1 MSDVDA
7 AEPSPSDPADAW
19 FAQDRLPKWFWRAV
33 VAVSVSVAGFL
44 LIKGAIG
51 KLRDLIVMVGI
62 ALFLSFAVEPAVNFL
77 VDRGWR
83 RGRATLFS
91 FVVIFVVGGV
101 FFTVM
106 IGLVIGQMSDLAG
119 KAPGYVKQVATWLN
133 DQFGTE
139 ITTTKLNKAINDYQ
153 RDLASVATNVGGRV
167 LSLTT
172 SLVGIT
178 FQAFT
183 IALFSYYMIAEGP
196 KLRRSVCSVLPA
208 ERQQL
213 VLRIWELAIEK
224 TGGWIYSR
232 LVLAFISSACS
243 WVVFA
248 VMGVPSPLALALWV
262 GLVSQFIPV
271 IGTYLAGALPV
282 FVALLND
289 PWDAVVVLIWIIVY
303 QQIENY
309 LLSPKITA
317 TTMNLHPAVAF
328 GSAIAGGMLL
338 GPMGAIIALPI
349 AAVITAIVSTY
360 LERHEV
366 VASELTQLDEIEET
380 QGDSAVRKALKRL
393 GAGQKIDD
401 IVAADGPVAT
411 AEADGGTG
419 DDAGGTDA

>member
-1 MSDVDA
+1 MSEVEAADA
-7 AEPSPSDPADAW
+7 NPAQPADAW

-33 VAVSVSVAGFL
+33 VAVAVSVAGFL
-44 LIKGAIG
+44 LVKGAIG

-62 ALFLSFAVEPAVNFL
+62 ALFMSFAVEPAVNFL

-83 RGRATLFS
+83 RSRATLFS
-91 FVVIFVVGGV
+91 FVVIFLVGGV

-106 IGLVIGQMSDLAG
+106 IGLVVGQVSDLAG
-119 KAPGYVKQVATWLN
+119 KAPGYVRQVATWLN

-139 ITTTKLNKAINDYQ
+139 ITTTKLNTALDNYQ

-172 SLVGIT
+172 SLVGLT

-196 KLRRSVCSVLPA
+196 KLRRSVCSVLPT

-303 QQIENY
+303 QQVENY

-360 LERHEV
+360 LDRHEV
-366 VASELTQLDEIEET
+366 VASELTQLDEIEES
-380 QGDSAVRKALKRL
+380 QGDGAVRKALRRL
-393 GAGQKIDD
+393 GAGQQIDD

-411 AEADGGTG
+411 AE
-419 DDAGGTDA
+419 DDAGSSADPGADA

>member
-1 MSDVDA
+1 MVGA
-7 AEPSPSDPADAW
+7 A

-33 VAVSVSVAGFL
+33 VAVAVSVAGFL

-62 ALFLSFAVEPAVNFL
+62 ALFMSFAVEPAVNFL

-106 IGLVIGQMSDLAG
+106 VGLVVGQMSDLAG
-119 KAPGYVKQVATWLN
+119 KAPGYVRQIANWLN

-139 ITTTKLNKAINDYQ
+139 ITTTKLTTAMNDYQ

-172 SLVGIT
+172 SIVGIT

-366 VASELTQLDEIEET
+366 VASELTQLDEIEES
-380 QGDSAVRKALKRL
+380 QGDSAVRKALRRL

-401 IVAADGPVAT
+401 IVAEDGPVMT
-411 AEADGGTG
+411 TDADGGTSA
-419 DDAGGTDA
+419 D

>member
-106 IGLVIGQMSDLAG
+106 IGLVVGQMSDLAG

-196 KLRRSVCSVLPA
+196 KLRRNVCSVLPA

-271 IGTYLAGALPV
+271 IGTYLAGALPI

-401 IVAADGPVAT
+401 IVAADGQVAT

-419 DDAGGTDA
+419 DDAGGQDA